1 MRADR
6 LISIMMHLQRK
17 GRMTARELAQLL
29 EVSERTIYRDIDA
42 LSAAGVPI
50 YADAGH
56 SGGFSLPRDYRTQVD
71 GLTTPEIHALFLQM
85 NEQPFKQLG
94 IGQSLNSALLKIFN
108 TLTERH
114 RVDAEWIQQRVF
126 LDRDGWQRNREQ
138 VAFMQAVQQSV
149 WEQRQAVI
157 VYTDRLGRKAE
168 GTLDSYGLVLK
179 AGMWFVVGRAWE
191 DTRAFRVARFESFRL
206 TDRSFERP
214 PQFRLE
220 SFWREWVEE
229 YETRRF
235 QYRTTV
241 EAAAEAL
248 PRISAMHGIVAV
260 TQAAAGRK
268 GWKRAHISFENQSA
282 ALSAIL
288 AQGDQALVVAPKEL
302 RDGIR
307 EHAARLLNY
316 YPKPAT

>member
-6 LISIMMHLQRK
+6 LISIMMHLQSK

-56 SGGFSLPRDYRTQVD
+56 SGGFTLPRDYRTQVD

-108 TLTERH
+108 ALTERH

-126 LDRDGWQRNREQ
+126 LDRDSWHQEREQ

-157 VYTDRLGRKAE
+157 VYTDRTDRKAE
-168 GTLDSYGLVLK
+168 GTLDPYGLVLK
-179 AGMWFVVGRAWE
+179 AGMWFVVGKAWG
-191 DTRAFRVARFESFRL
+191 DIRAFRVARIESFRL

-220 SFWREWVEE
+220 PFWRQWMQD
-229 YETRRF
+229 YEKRRF
-235 QYRTTV
+235 RYRTTV
-241 EAAAEAL
+241 EIAAEAL
-248 PRISAMHGIVAV
+248 PRISAMNGMIAE
-260 TQAAAGRK
+260 TQPVLGKPR
-268 GWKRAHISFENQSA
+268 WKRARLYFENKSA
-282 ALSAIL
+282 ALSTIL
-288 AQGDQALVVAPKEL
+288 AQGDLALVIAPEEL
-302 RDGIR
+302 RDGVR
-307 EHAARLLNY
+307 EHAVRLLTY
-316 YPKPAT
+316 YPQPRK